1 MNINVTA
8 RHMTLTPAMH
18 EYAVHKITR
27 ALEGISRVDHVHVI
41 LSVEKHRQQAEA
53 VLRVMH
59 HTVEARDEQAD
70 LYAAMDGMTD
80 KLVRQLETLRDKLT
94 AHKGPGRAGDMG

>member
-18 EYAVHKITR
+18 EYAVSKVTR
-27 ALEGISRVDHVHVI
+27 ALDGLTRVDHVHVI

-53 VLRVMH
+53 VLRVLH
-59 HTVEARDEQAD
+59 HTVEARDEQTD
-70 LYAAMDGMTD
+70 LYAAIDGMTD
-80 KLVRQLETLRDKLT
+80 KLVRQLDTLREKVST
-94 AHKGPGRAGDMG
+94 HKGPGRPGAPG